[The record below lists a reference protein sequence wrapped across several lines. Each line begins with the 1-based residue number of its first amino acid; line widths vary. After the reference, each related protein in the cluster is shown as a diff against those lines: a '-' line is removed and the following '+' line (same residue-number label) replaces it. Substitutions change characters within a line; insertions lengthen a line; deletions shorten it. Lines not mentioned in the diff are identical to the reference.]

1 MISGKRIAVVLPAY
15 NAAKTLK
22 TTYDEIPKDV
32 VDEFILVD
40 DHSIDKTAE
49 LAKFLNIET
58 HIHNSNMGY
67 GANQKTCYREVL
79 KKDIDIIVMVHPDY
93 QYTPKLLRS
102 MCSMLADEVY
112 DIVLGSRILNGGA
125 LRGGMPIYK
134 YVANRILTWME
145 NILLGAKLSE
155 YHTGYRAY
163 RREVLEKIPFENFS
177 NDFIF
182 DNQFLIAAIAQ
193 DLPIGEVSCPT
204 KYFNEASSINFCRSL
219 KYGILCL
226 WHAFVKSW
234 SLIPRRITRFF
245 KLFFPDPTN

>member
-1 MISGKRIAVVLPAY
+1 MIGGKRVAVVLPAY

-22 TTYDEIPKDV
+22 TTYDDIPKDV

-40 DHSIDKTAE
+40 DHSIDETAE
-49 LAKFLNIET
+49 LAKSLNMET

-102 MCSMLADEVY
+102 MCSMIADNVY

-125 LRGGMPIYK
+125 LQGGMPLHK
-134 YVANRILTWME
+134 YIANRILTLLE
-145 NILLGAKLSE
+145 NWLLGAKLSE

-163 RREVLEKIPFENFS
+163 HRRALENIPFEEFS

-182 DNQFLIAAIAQ
+182 DNQFLISAIKK
-193 DLPIGEVSCPT
+193 DIPMGEVSCPT
-204 KYFNEASSINFCRSL
+204 KYFDEASSINFMRSS
-219 KYGILCL
+219 KYGLLCL
-226 WHAFVKSW
+226 WYSFLTSW
-234 SLIPRRITRFF
+234 SLIPRRIKRFV
-245 KLFFPDPTN
+245 KILFG

>member
-1 MISGKRIAVVLPAY
+1 MIGGKRVAVVLPAY
-15 NAAKTLK
+15 NASKTLA
-22 TTYDEIPKDV
+22 TTYNEIPKEV

-40 DHSIDKTAE
+40 DHSIDATAE
-49 LAKFLNIET
+49 LAKSLNIET

-79 KKDIDIIVMVHPDY
+79 KKNIDIIVMVHPDY

-125 LRGGMPIYK
+125 LKGGMPLYK
-134 YVANRILTWME
+134 YVANRILTFLE
-145 NILLGAKLSE
+145 NMLLGAKLSE

-163 RREVLEKIPFENFS
+163 RREVLEKINFDRFS

-182 DNQFLIAAIAQ
+182 DNQFLISAIK
-193 DLPIGEVSCPT
+193 LELEIGEVSCPT
-204 KYFNEASSINFCRSL
+204 KYFNEASSINFRRSA
-219 KYGILCL
+219 KYGLLCL
-226 WHAFVKSW
+226 WYAFLTSW
-234 SLIPRRITRFF
+234 SLLPRRINRFF
-245 KLFFPDPTN
+245 HLFF

>member
-1 MISGKRIAVVLPAY
+1 MIGGKRVAVVLPAY

-22 TTYDEIPKDV
+22 TTFDDIPKDV

-40 DHSIDKTAE
+40 DHSIDETAE
-49 LAKFLNIET
+49 LAKSLNIET
-58 HIHNSNMGY
+58 HIHNTNLGY

-79 KKDIDIIVMVHPDY
+79 KKNIDIIVMVHPDY

-125 LRGGMPIYK
+125 LKGGMPLHK
-134 YVANRILTWME
+134 YVANRILTLLE
-145 NILLGAKLSE
+145 NLLLGAKLSE

-163 RREVLEKIPFENFS
+163 RREVLTKIPFETFS

-182 DNQFLIAAIAQ
+182 DNQFLISAIK
-193 DLPIGEVSCPT
+193 LEIPLGEVSCPT
-204 KYFNEASSINFCRSL
+204 KYFDEASSINFGRSA
-219 KYGILCL
+219 KYGLLCL
-226 WHAFVKSW
+226 WYSFLTSW
-234 SLIPRRITRFF
+234 ALLPRRIKGFF
-245 KLFFPDPTN
+245 KLFF

>member
-1 MISGKRIAVVLPAY
+1 MIGGKRVAVVLPAY

-49 LAKFLNIET
+49 MAKTLNIET

-79 KKDIDIIVMVHPDY
+79 KKNIDIIVMLHPDY

-125 LRGGMPIYK
+125 LRGGMPLYK
-134 YVANRILTWME
+134 YVANRILTLLE
-145 NILLGAKLSE
+145 NLFLGAKLSE

-163 RREVLEKIPFENFS
+163 RRSVLEKILFEKFS

-182 DNQFLIAAIAQ
+182 DNQFLIAAIKQ
-193 DLPIGEVSCPT
+193 DIPIGEVSCPT
-204 KYFNEASSINFCRSL
+204 KYFNEASSINFRRSL

-226 WHAFVKSW
+226 WHAFLSGW
-234 SLIPRRITRFF
+234 SLIPRRIARFF
-245 KLFFPDPTN
+245 RLFFS

>member
-1 MISGKRIAVVLPAY
+1 
-15 NAAKTLK
+15 
-22 TTYDEIPKDV
+22 V

-40 DHSIDKTAE
+40 DHSIDATAE
-49 LAKFLNIET
+49 LAKSLNIET

-79 KKDIDIIVMVHPDY
+79 KKNIDIIVMVHPDY

-125 LRGGMPIYK
+125 LKGGMPLYK
-134 YVANRILTWME
+134 YVANRILTFLE
-145 NILLGAKLSE
+145 NMLLGAKLSE

-163 RREVLEKIPFENFS
+163 RREVLEKINFDRFS

-182 DNQFLIAAIAQ
+182 DNQFLISAIK
-193 DLPIGEVSCPT
+193 LELEIGEVSCPT
-204 KYFNEASSINFCRSL
+204 KYFNEASSINFRRSA
-219 KYGILCL
+219 KYGLLCL
-226 WHAFVKSW
+226 WYAFLTSW
-234 SLIPRRITRFF
+234 SLLPRRINRFF
-245 KLFFPDPTN
+245 HLFF